1 MINEVHLLHT
11 VYLGMS
17 KRNGTN
23 GWCLMSLLQRTLYFE
38 NWHIF
43 NNVDIISL
51 FFPLDIFSTIAKIR
65 LRYDISTFPGVL
77 KVYFIIL
84 QYISPRAAFLSLR
97 SFPSWKQHGK
107 LDWKAKK
114 CYLKQRFGSC
124 LKITQFCS
132 SWWWK

>member
-23 GWCLMSLLQRTLYFE
+23 GWCLMSLLLRTLYFE

-51 FFPLDIFSTIAKIR
+51 FFLLDIFSTIAKIR

-84 QYISPRAAFLSLR
+84 Q
-97 SFPSWKQHGK
+97 
-107 LDWKAKK
+107 
-114 CYLKQRFGSC
+114 
-124 LKITQFCS
+124 
-132 SWWWK
+132 